1 MRLLV
6 VVAHPD
12 DESFGCGSVLA
23 CAATNRYDTAVVCA
37 TRGEAG
43 ESRIQTDDLAALRES
58 ELRVAAGILGV
69 GLLRLLGHV
78 DSGMAGDPPPGALVS
93 VDPALLAAEVQA
105 VIEELRPE
113 VVVTLDASDGHRD
126 HVAIRDAT
134 LTAVDAS
141 AHPVAAT
148 YLVCLARSSM
158 TRWADHM
165 RTTGGGDAYLAMAE
179 LGTPD
184 ADITLV
190 VDVEQHL
197 ATRWAAIRAH
207 DSQASPYDDLPEEL
221 QHDFLAKDRLR
232 LVRGVEDL
240 LAYGSAMTD
249 ADLTSTGFKSV
260 DDQPDVSMFF
270 SAMDETAEWEATKQ
284 LRAWEREQLS
294 LHPGQRLLDV
304 GCGLGDAALALS
316 LDLGD
321 QGEVVGIDGSEVM
334 LAEARVR
341 TADATCRMRFTVGDA
356 GDLDEPDASFDAVRS
371 ERMLQWVP
379 DPARA
384 IAEMARVLRPGG
396 LVCLTDS
403 DWSTFDLDVGNP
415 DIARRVQETFGVDR
429 TRQTTVGGRLASL
442 AEAAGLVP
450 VGETSATQVWSSWH
464 PDKSPR
470 PDGWV
475 PMAVMAEPLVEAGQ
489 LAADEV
495 DWFVETVED
504 AARQGRFTMRMTMR
518 SLIAAAAPAG
528 GD

>member
-23 CAATNRYDTAVVCA
+23 HAAANRYDTAVVCA
-37 TRGEAG
+37 TLGEAG
-43 ESRIQTDDLAALRES
+43 ESRIETDDLAALRES
-58 ELRVAAGILGV
+58 ELRAAAAILGV
-69 GLLRLLGHV
+69 GLVRLLGHG
-78 DSGMAGDPPPGALVS
+78 DSGITGEPPHGALVS
-93 VDPALLAAEVQA
+93 VNPALLAAEVQA
-105 VIEELRPE
+105 VIEKLRPD

-126 HVAIRDAT
+126 HVAVRDAT

-148 YLVCLARSSM
+148 YLWCLARSSM

-165 RTTGGGDAYLAMAE
+165 RTTGGGDAYLAMTE

-190 VDVEQHL
+190 IDVEEHL

-221 QHDFLAKDRLR
+221 QHEFLAKDRLR

-240 LAYGSAMTD
+240 LSYGSSVTA
-249 ADLTSTGFKSV
+249 AHVRSTGFEAV
-260 DDQPDVSMFF
+260 DDHPDISMLL
-270 SAMDETAEWEATKQ
+270 SAMDETAQWEATKQ

-294 LHPGQRLLDV
+294 LRSGQRLLDV

-316 LDLGD
+316 IDLGD

-334 LAEARVR
+334 LAEARER
-341 TADATCRMRFTVGDA
+341 AAGATCRVRFTVGDA
-356 GDLDEPDASFDAVRS
+356 GALDEPDASFEAVRS

-384 IAEMARVLRPGG
+384 VAEMARVLRPGG

-403 DWSTFDLDVGNP
+403 DWSTYDLDVGDP
-415 DIARRVQETFGVDR
+415 GIARRVHETFGVDR
-429 TRQTTVGGRLASL
+429 GRQTTVGGRLTSL

-450 VGETSATQVWSSWH
+450 LAETTATQIWSSWD

-470 PDGWV
+470 PDGWA
-475 PMAVMAEPLVEAGQ
+475 PMVVMAELMVEAGQ

-495 DWFVETVED
+495 DRFVETVEA
-504 AARQGRFTMRMTMR
+504 AARQGRFTMRLTMH
-518 SLIAAAAPAG
+518 SLIAAAPAG

>member
-1 MRLLV
+1 MRVLI

-23 CAATNRYDTAVVCA
+23 RAAANRCDTVVVCA
-37 TRGEAG
+37 TLGEAG
-43 ESRIQTDDLAALRES
+43 ESRIETEDLAALRDS
-58 ELRVAAGILGV
+58 ELRAAAAILGV
-69 GLLRLLGHV
+69 GQVRLLGHL
-78 DSGMAGDPPPGALVS
+78 DSGMAGEPAPGALVS
-93 VDPALLAAEVQA
+93 VDPAALAAEVQA
-105 VIEELRPE
+105 VIEELRPD

-148 YLVCLARSSM
+148 YLVCLARSTM
-158 TRWADHM
+158 TRWAEHM
-165 RTTGGGDAYLAMAE
+165 RTTGGGDAYLAMTE

-190 VDVEQHL
+190 VDVEEHL

-221 QHDFLAKDRLR
+221 QHEFLAKDRLR

-240 LAYGSAMTD
+240 LSYGSRMTE
-249 ADLTSTGFKSV
+249 ADMPSTGFESV
-260 DDQPDVSMFF
+260 DDHPDVTMLL
-270 SAMDETAEWEATKQ
+270 SAMDETAQWGATKQ

-294 LHPGQRLLDV
+294 LRPGQRLLDV

-316 LDLGD
+316 IDLGD
-321 QGEVVGIDGSEVM
+321 QGQVVGIDGSEVM
-334 LAEARVR
+334 LAEARKR
-341 TADATCRMRFTVGDA
+341 TADATCPIRFTVGDA
-356 GDLDEPDASFDAVRS
+356 GALDEPDASFDAVRS

-384 IAEMARVLRPGG
+384 VAEMARVLRPGG

-403 DWSTFDLDVGNP
+403 DWSTLDFDVGDP
-415 DIARRVQETFGVDR
+415 DIARRVHETFAVDR
-429 TRQTTVGGRLASL
+429 GRQTTVGGRLRNL

-450 VGETSATQVWSSWH
+450 LADASATQVWASWD
-464 PDKSPR
+464 PDESPR
-470 PDGWV
+470 PDGWA
-475 PMAVMAEPLVEAGQ
+475 PMAVMAEAMVAAGQ
-489 LAADEV
+489 LTADEV
-495 DWFVETVED
+495 DRFVETVEQ
-504 AARQGRFTMRMTMR
+504 AARQGRFTMRLTMH
-518 SLIAAAAPAG
+518 SLIAAAPAG